1 MNLFAMSLCRML
13 SEIEFFRSMNEETE
27 QATFQAISC
36 ISLQKNEHKNGDVY
50 HGNQEQKQE
59 S

>member
-1 MNLFAMSLCRML
+1 MSLCRML